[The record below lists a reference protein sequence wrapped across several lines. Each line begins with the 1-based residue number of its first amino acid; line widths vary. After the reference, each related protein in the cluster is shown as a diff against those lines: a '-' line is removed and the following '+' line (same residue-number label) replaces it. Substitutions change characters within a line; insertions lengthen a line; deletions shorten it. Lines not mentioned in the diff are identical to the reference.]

1 MSKLVKVEFVCCFN
15 NDDTTTKEASVPEND
30 IVWVATQFA
39 EINGIL
45 VKAYVDDVEVYEHD
59 ARIKEI

>member
-1 MSKLVKVEFVCCFN
+1 MSESIKVKFVGHFAN
-15 NDDTTTKEASVPEND
+15 GDTATKEASVREND

-39 EINGIL
+39 EVNSIL

-59 ARIKEI
+59 ARIEEI